1 MASDRFGAESVPFE
15 RVEPAMLGYAAFKE
29 PIMNLAS
36 IAARAAGNAATA
48 VTEAAGAVTGAVVGG
63 AFGAIK
69 GAIKGAVN
77 GAGLGNSYRH
87 TAGNDDRTSTPRTTA
102 SPNVSSTAPPT
113 RPGPGG
119 TRSNPSTPNR
129 NDTATIRAWARRNG
143 HPVSARGR
151 IPADVRDAYN
161 AAH

>member
-1 MASDRFGAESVPFE
+1 MARDRFGAESVPFE
-15 RVEPAMLGYAAFKE
+15 RVEPTMLGYAAFKE

-69 GAIKGAVN
+69 GAIKGA
-77 GAGLGNSYRH
+77 GLGNPYRH
-87 TAGNDDRTSTPRTTA
+87 TAGNDDRTSTSRTTA
-102 SPNVSSTAPPT
+102 SPKASSTAPPT

-129 NDTATIRAWARRNG
+129 NDTATIRAWARRTG
-143 HPVSARGR
+143 HPVSTRGR
-151 IPADVRDAYN
+151 IPAAVRDAYN

>member
-1 MASDRFGAESVPFE
+1 MARDRFGAESVPFE
-15 RVEPAMLGYAAFKE
+15 RVEPTMLGYAAFKE

-48 VTEAAGAVTGAVVGG
+48 ITEAAGAVTGAVVGG

-69 GAIKGAVN
+69 GAIN

-102 SPNVSSTAPPT
+102 SPKADATTASLHPA
-113 RPGPGG
+113 PGG
-119 TRSNPSTPNR
+119 THRKPTTNNR

-143 HPVSARGR
+143 HSVSTRGR
-151 IPADVRDAYN
+151 IPTAVRDAYN

>member
-1 MASDRFGAESVPFE
+1 
-15 RVEPAMLGYAAFKE
+15 
-29 PIMNLAS
+29 MNLAS

-77 GAGLGNSYRH
+77 GAGLRNSYRH
-87 TAGNDDRTSTPRTTA
+87 TAGNDDRTSTSRTAASPKADATTA
-102 SPNVSSTAPPT
+102 AL
-113 RPGPGG
+113 RPAPGG

-143 HPVSARGR
+143 HSVSARGR
-151 IPADVRDAYN
+151 IPTAVRDAYN
-161 AAH
+161 ATH

>member
-1 MASDRFGAESVPFE
+1 
-15 RVEPAMLGYAAFKE
+15 
-29 PIMNLAS
+29 MNLAG

-48 VTEAAGAVTGAVVGG
+48 VTEAAGAVAGAVVGG

-77 GAGLGNSYRH
+77 GAGLGNPYRH
-87 TAGNDDRTSTPRTTA
+87 TAGEDDRTSTSRTAA
-102 SPNVSSTAPPT
+102 SPNASLTALPT
-113 RPGPGG
+113 RPGPDG
-119 TRSNPSTPNR
+119 TRNNPSTPNR

-151 IPADVRDAYN
+151 ISDAVRDAYN

>member
-1 MASDRFGAESVPFE
+1 
-15 RVEPAMLGYAAFKE
+15 
-29 PIMNLAS
+29 MNLAS

-48 VTEAAGAVTGAVVGG
+48 VTEAAGAVAGAVVGG

-77 GAGLGNSYRH
+77 GTVLGNPYRH
-87 TAGNDDRTSTPRTTA
+87 TAGEDDRTSGSRTAA
-102 SPNVSSTAPPT
+102 SPNASSTALPT

-119 TRSNPSTPNR
+119 TRNNPSTPNR
-129 NDTATIRAWARRNG
+129 NDTATIRSWARRNG

-151 IPADVRDAYN
+151 IPDAVRDAYN

>member
-1 MASDRFGAESVPFE
+1 
-15 RVEPAMLGYAAFKE
+15 
-29 PIMNLAS
+29 MNLAS
-36 IAARAAGNAATA
+36 IVARAAGNAAAA
-48 VTEAAGAVTGAVVGG
+48 VTEAAGAVAGAVVGG
-63 AFGAIK
+63 AS

-87 TAGNDDRTSTPRTTA
+87 TAGNDDRTGSLTAA
-102 SPNVSSTAPPT
+102 SPNASSTALPT
-113 RPGPGG
+113 RPAPGG

-129 NDTATIRAWARRNG
+129 NDTATIRAWARRND

-151 IPADVRDAYN
+151 IPDAVRDAYN